1 MGELIDKTKG
11 KVKQAIGD
19 LTGNKELKHE
29 GEHDENKGK
38 YEGAVKG
45 VKGAAE
51 DVKNAVKDA
60 GKAVKDAVK

>member
-11 KVKQAIGD
+11 KVKQAIGV
-19 LTGNKELKHE
+19 LTDNEALKHE

-38 YEGAVKG
+38 FEGVVEG

-51 DVKNAVKDA
+51 DVKDAVKDA
-60 GKAVKDAVK
+60 GKAVKDAVT